1 MQYYGSKQLAESFR
15 TVRKNTLLIAEDL
28 PEDKYGFRAAK
39 ETRSVAE
46 MLAHIAIS
54 TRLPYQVHAVERRLT
69 LAGFDFPGLFAR
81 LRAEEAEPR
90 NKAKILDLLRKEGD
104 QWASWVGTLSDDFLA
119 EQIDT
124 PMAEPTR
131 RSRFEMILSVKE
143 HEMHHRGQ
151 LMLIERMVGIVPHL
165 TRQFEQR
172 MAQARRS
179 GA

>member
-119 EQIDT
+119 EQIET
-124 PMAEPTR
+124 PMVEPTR

-143 HEMHHRGQ
+143 HEMHHCGQ
-151 LMLIERMVGIVPHL
+151 LMLVERMVGIVPHL

-172 MAQARRS
+172 MAQAQKA